1 MTIFLLIFMYLQLLL
16 ASRQLPEVTVTLTNV
31 SRLIEQFKG
40 NMYHREAL
48 RVFYLVLHVS
58 FYLISGQAKSA
69 HPILR
74 QLHQSIQQF
83 AAMDEGN
90 LCL

>member
-1 MTIFLLIFMYLQLLL
+1 MLLS
-16 ASRQLPEVTVTLTNV
+16 SRQLPEVTSTLTIVN
-31 SRLIEQFKG
+31 RLFDSFKG
-40 NMYHREAL
+40 SGYHREAL

-69 HPILR
+69 HPILK

-83 AAMDEGN
+83 AAMDESMK
-90 LCL
+90 